1 MSARAAACALLAL
14 WLCARGGAERALLA
28 PAAYELES
36 ALELNDAARADREVG
51 YRLRATLHVDTPWAQ
66 PPHYLLRLRLE
77 SPKLYLRGKHVN
89 ADFMPYDSVWDE
101 YSDSTFY
108 AHWTNGL
115 IQTAYLDTSD
125 LPDVLNYKKA
135 LLSLFQIQQLEGEHN
150 ETDLS
155 GPCMVQYET
164 ISPQVFRKIKMRCS
178 CDAGGVS
185 ARRVL
190 RYSLEQG
197 RLRELYADEL
207 LALPPAGLGVK
218 ARSWHRLAAPRAAP
232 GPRSA
237 GPQPPDLAAALAAL
251 PASLAPQP
259 LALSSPPADDDVEEL
274 GAALRE
280 ESSSLASSEPG
291 AGGTAPAAR
300 ALLRLLPAARAANSS
315 ALLHLLRRDDALP
328 LLPELCRVLGLAG
341 TRAAHSAVADF
352 LQLHSRDPL
361 AALAD
366 TYLAAFALAPRPDD
380 WAVQEVLR
388 LGDEARADTVRA
400 SALLAGAAA
409 ARAGPRAAA
418 ARDQLA
424 RGLARCRDAAC
435 RALRLLALGNLRRA
449 DCADLLLEH
458 AERAD
463 AASLAAVTALARL
476 PPAALTFSRLDRL
489 SALALRA
496 GAALELR
503 AAALEL
509 VVDRRAA
516 VPTPLASVAAALQ
529 AERGADAH
537 ELRRVLWGRA
547 EALAAAPGRE
557 ELRALRGRLA
567 PALRGWDARAA
578 GGTSAV
584 LARAPGWGGAGW
596 RAELRSAQVARA
608 GLLRRGTVRL
618 LFTDDDDA
626 DEMFDALTV
635 EVWTKG
641 LEAFSGASSEDADS
655 GAGSEDGGEEAE
667 GGLALSV
674 GGARMRDLQL
684 FRGQAELLGHV
695 WAGTASAPTP
705 ALRALLPLHEHAAA
719 LPLAAGAWARAH
731 TGAGAALALDAAAT
745 VSLWWRSARAELAVR
760 AAGAGAARLAVRVR
774 WAALEARA
782 ALGAAPRLRLG
793 ADLDFYSGVA
803 LCVRASSAPH
813 ALEREVTLSLQA
825 GARRLRVTRRRR
837 ESTARAGRTL
847 SLGRRND
854 ATCRTLREPDDAA
867 EQ

>member
-108 AHWTNGL
+108 AHWTDGL
-115 IQTAYLDTSD
+115 IQTAYLDASD

-150 ETDLS
+150 ETDVS

-218 ARSWHRLAAPRAAP
+218 ARSWHRLAAPRAKP
-232 GPRSA
+232 GPRSG
-237 GPQPPDLAAALAAL
+237 GPQAPDLAAALAAL

-259 LALSSPPADDDVEEL
+259 LALASPPADDDVEEL

-280 ESSSLASSEPG
+280 ESDSLASSEPG

-476 PPAALTFSRLDRL
+476 PPAALTFARLDRL

-509 VVDRRAA
+509 VVERRAA

-547 EALAAAPGRE
+547 EALAAAPGHE

-655 GAGSEDGGEEAE
+655 GAGSEGRRQRGRRRGG
-667 GGLALSV
+667 GGRAGAV
-674 GGARMRDLQL
+674 GGRRAHARRAAVP
-684 FRGQAELLGHV
+684 R
-695 WAGTASAPTP
+695 AGG
-705 ALRALLPLHEHAAA
+705 
-719 LPLAAGAWARAH
+719 AAGARVGGHRVRAH
-731 TGAGAALALDAAAT
+731 
-745 VSLWWRSARAELAVR
+745 
-760 AAGAGAARLAVRVR
+760 AGAAR
-774 WAALEARA
+774 AAAAARA
-782 ALGAAPRLRLG
+782 RRCAAAGGRRLG
-793 ADLDFYSGVA
+793 ARDT
-803 LCVRASSAPH
+803 RA
-813 ALEREVTLSLQA
+813 
-825 GARRLRVTRRRR
+825 RRRR
-837 ESTARAGRTL
+837 WRWTRRPRCRCGGAARARSWRCGRRARARRGWRCTRAGRRW
-847 SLGRRND
+847 RR
-854 ATCRTLREPDDAA
+854 ARRWARRRGCGWARTWTSTRAWRCACARARRRTRWSARSRCRCGPARGACA
-867 EQ
+867 